1 MQLAHVDSLALLG
14 LEAVAVRIE
23 VQIARGLP
31 GFHLV
36 GLPAALVR
44 ESRERV
50 RAALTQSGFAFP
62 QQRLTVNLAPA
73 DLPKDSNGLELPIAL
88 GILLASRQLP
98 AHALRGIYCLGELSL
113 GGELQPVRAGFAL
126 GLGFARRLDTWAQAP
141 QNLRAGKLERPVL
154 LVPPASAAD
163 CARAYGG
170 PVWTAEDLKGLC
182 SALTQTDPS
191 LELHYSEKPEQATL
205 SVEAQR
211 LNAGFEAG
219 ERPVLTRGAA
229 VDLADIRGHALAKM
243 AACVAAA
250 GGHHLLMIGPPGC
263 GKTMLAQAM
272 AGITPAAS
280 ESTQREQMAL
290 ASLKR
295 ARLDISAIG
304 RQPVFRQPHHSASV
318 SALCGGGSPP
328 RPGEISL
335 AHGGILFLDELTEFN
350 PQVLEALREPLQA
363 GCMHLAKGTHSAE
376 FPARFQLVAAS
387 NPCPCGYAS
396 GDPVENGAETAGE
409 RLNAPGAA
417 RERPASM
424 RCICTPDRLRR
435 YQGRISGPLLDRI
448 DLQVQWSAH
457 TDLPQTSDFAFDWVE
472 PMFAAHGIRHKRL
485 SSEAALA
492 LAESCRRVQLQ
503 RQQRLNAHLQ
513 GAQLLSLAGIGE
525 AHQPLLK
532 QLAGLGYSQRAI
544 QGLIRVGLTLA
555 DMFGLHQPDER
566 CLALASQL
574 RRLPSFESSR
584 HV

>member
-1 MQLAHVDSLALLG
+1 MQLARVDSLALLG
-14 LEAVAVRIE
+14 LEAIAVRIE

-31 GFHLV
+31 AFHLV

-88 GILLASRQLP
+88 GILLASGQLP
-98 AHALRGIYCLGELSL
+98 ADALSGIFFLGELSL
-113 GGELQPVRAGFAL
+113 GGQLQPVRAGFAL
-126 GLGFARRLDTWAQAP
+126 GLGFSRSLDARADLSPGIDSPIA
-141 QNLRAGKLERPVL
+141 ERPVL

-163 CARAYGG
+163 CARAYCG
-170 PVWTAEDLKGLC
+170 PVWTAPDLKQLC
-182 SALTQTDPS
+182 AALT
-191 LELHYSEKPEQATL
+191 KPEPQAHLAYPAQAASPIGSPISLSASLTL
-205 SVEAQR
+205 QQGESQT
-211 LNAGFEAG
+211 LAGSTG
-219 ERPVLTRGAA
+219 
-229 VDLADIRGHALAKM
+229 VDLAEIQGNPLARL

-250 GGHHLLMIGPPGC
+250 GGHHLLLVGPPGC

-272 AGITPAAS
+272 ATMTPAAC
-280 ESTQREQMAL
+280 EITQREQMAL
-290 ASLKR
+290 VSLRR
-295 ARLDISAIG
+295 ARLDLAEIG
-304 RQPVFRQPHHSASV
+304 VQPVFRQPHHSASV

-396 GDPVENGAETAGE
+396 GEP
-409 RLNAPGAA
+409 
-417 RERPASM
+417 PADGQKPSELTGSS

-435 YQGRISGPLLDRI
+435 YQGRISGPLRDRI
-448 DLQVQWSAH
+448 DLQVQWPSRTEASPAS
-457 TDLPQTSDFAFDWVE
+457 DLALE
-472 PMFAAHGIRHKRL
+472 LMKPMFKAHAIACNQLNSAAARL
-485 SSEAALA
+485 LA
-492 LAESCRRVQLQ
+492 RSCRNIQLE

-513 GAQLLSLAGIGE
+513 GAQLQSIVGIY
-525 AHQPLLK
+525 ALQQPILK
-532 QLAGLGYSQRAI
+532 QLGSLGYSQRAV
-544 QGLIRVGLTLA
+544 QGVIRVAQTLA
-555 DMFGLHQPDER
+555 DMFGLDGIDER
-566 CLALASQL
+566 CLALASQM
-574 RRLPSFESSR
+574 RRLPSFESGHR
-584 HV
+584 L